1 MTTLFW
7 SRFSKGFPLST
18 CNYRHKHLLW
28 RKTIK
33 KLKLICLLKSVD
45 PGNNWQNEG
54 MPKCLSP
61 SVSCWSHNIKISQS
75 IWGKIEVFLRWLLLN
90 IHCSS
95 FPVLIY
101 FYLCNFFWGGW
112 GGVGTMT
119 CNTYPNPKGL
129 TVSICQFQRKC
140 IILMKG
146 CKGLMWCHK

>member
-75 IWGKIEVFLRWLLLN
+75 IWGKIEVFLRWLLLI

-101 FYLCNFFWGGW
+101 FYLCNFLGGGW
-112 GGVGTMT
+112 VGWVLWHATLT
-119 CNTYPNPKGL
+119 PILRGL
-129 TVSICQFQRKC
+129 RWVSVSSRGNVSYWWKDV
-140 IILMKG
+140 KS
-146 CKGLMWCHK
+146 